1 MVTLDKRL
9 TDLRSLVRETA
20 VKKATLTFCM
30 TMIFFL
36 GNSSLVRSEGIW
48 LAIKENP
55 KCFVWNQPAEHTNE
69 PSQTASWN
77 GTCLNRKVH
86 GKGTFIWRFEKN
98 VLREEQIFVGEF
110 KEGRKTGLGTLTWA
124 SGDKYVGEFKEGKR
138 TGQGS
143 YSWAIGDKYVGG
155 YQDDKKHGQGS
166 FAWANGDKYVGGW
179 EDDKKE
185 GQGVLSWA
193 DGDKYSGSW
202 EDDKRDGTGTY
213 KWANG
218 DMYVGGWKD
227 DKRHGKGIGTWAN
240 GNRYVGEFKK
250 GREAG
255 PGTLTWANGDKY
267 VGEFKDGKRTGQG
280 SYSRAIGDKYVDGS
294 QDDIVILAQ
303 MPINAKRSSALVTHV
318 VTASEIEN
326 AKATDLTE
334 YLSLYTPSVSINS
347 AQNNP
352 LQPDLQYRGFSASPL
367 LGLSQGL
374 VVYQNGARV
383 NEPLGDSVNWDL
395 VPDSAIERASLLA
408 GGNPL
413 FGLNALGGA
422 LSLTLKNGFTY
433 EEREAEIRGGSW
445 GRFSNTLQIGGNDGR
460 WGYYGNISFFQED
473 GWRELSDSEAVN
485 LYVSGSYRGAESEV
499 DLGLYY
505 ADTKLIGN
513 GASPRGLLNLSRKA
527 IFTAP
532 DITENNMKMV
542 TVESKK
548 DFGDNFTSSS
558 NIFYRDVSSLSF
570 NGDSSD
576 LSLCDLA
583 AGPKLIDGFDE
594 NKLESLGLDED
605 DVCENNSLDVS
616 TVNQLEDI
624 LNLKSSSK
632 KLQFDLEDVT
642 NKIYAG
648 TSLSDEAI
656 NNTSSRDQK
665 SYGADI
671 QGLYREP
678 FYSFEN
684 SLFVGVGYQRG
695 TSKFDSQTELA
706 TLDPTTRSTWG
717 LGLGT
722 FLSEEKTRVSTSTST
737 WSAYFLNTLNV
748 KEELAIS
755 LGGRYNRTR
764 VSLKDR
770 TGVHP
775 EIEGRHLF
783 RRFNPT
789 ISAVLNVTKHNDLYI
804 TYGESSRAPTPI
816 ELACNDQVFTIAR
829 AAAEARGE
837 DPDDIDLECRLPNAF
852 LADPPLEQVVAESI
866 EFGTR
871 GSLDFVDYQ
880 LSFFR
885 TNNKN
890 DIIFQTTGRGKGLF
904 SNVDNTRREGIETS
918 LKGNIRK
925 FSWVVSY
932 SFIKATFEDDFR
944 VLSPNHPLANAD
956 GDIFVQKGDSIPGIP
971 EHQFKFTSDIDV
983 TDKLNA
989 GIEFSLFSDQFLRG
1003 DESNDLPT
1011 IGGYAVTNIKV
1022 NYSFSRKLD
1031 FFVRVANIFDRDYEN
1046 FGLIGES
1053 PEEVLPDLEDNS
1065 PRFLGS
1071 GSPRAAWV
1079 GISLLF

>member
-1 MVTLDKRL
+1 MKKITVAFCL
-9 TDLRSLVRETA
+9 T
-20 VKKATLTFCM
+20 M
-30 TMIFFL
+30 TFFL
-36 GNSSLVRSEGIW
+36 GNSSLVHAEGIW

-55 KCFVWNQPAEHTNE
+55 KCFVWNQYAEHTKD
-69 PSQTASWN
+69 SLQTASWN
-77 GTCLNRKVH
+77 GTCLNRRAH
-86 GKGTFIWRFEKN
+86 GK
-98 VLREEQIFVGEF
+98 
-110 KEGRKTGLGTLTWA
+110 GTLTWA
-124 SGDKYVGEFKEGKR
+124 SGDKYVGEFRDGKR

-143 YSWAIGDKYVGG
+143 YESATGDK
-155 YQDDKKHGQGS
+155 
-166 FAWANGDKYVGGW
+166 
-179 EDDKKE
+179 
-185 GQGVLSWA
+185 
-193 DGDKYSGSW
+193 
-202 EDDKRDGTGTY
+202 
-213 KWANG
+213 
-218 DMYVGGWKD
+218 YVGGWKD
-227 DKRHGKGIGTWAN
+227 DKRHGEGIDTWADGNKYSGGWKDGKRHGEGTSIWIDGDKYSGGWEDDKKHGAGEYNWANGDMYAGDWKDGKRYGKGIGTWAN
-240 GNRYVGEFKK
+240 GNRYVGEFSNGK
-250 GREAG
+250 RAG
-255 PGTLTWANGDKY
+255 LGTFTWASGEKY
-267 VGEFKDGKRTGQG
+267 VGRWEDDKRYRQG
-280 SYSRAIGDKYVDGS
+280 ADSWVYRDKYAGRNE
-294 QDDIVILAQ
+294 DDIVILAQ
-303 MPINAKRSSALVTHV
+303 MPIKAKGSSALVVHT

-334 YLSLYTPSVSINS
+334 YLSLHTPSVSINS

-395 VPDSAIERASLLA
+395 VQDSAIDQASLLA

-433 EEREAEIRGGSW
+433 EDREAEIRGGSW

-473 GWRELSDSEAVN
+473 GWRELSDSEALNVY
-485 LYVSGSYRGAESEV
+485 LSGSYRGAGSEV

-513 GASPRGLLNLSRKA
+513 GPSPRGLLNLSRKA

-532 DITENNMKMV
+532 DITENNMKML

-583 AGPKLIDGFDE
+583 AGPKLIDGLDE

-616 TVNQLEDI
+616 TVDQLEDI
-624 LNLKSSSK
+624 LNLKSSNK
-632 KLQFDLEDVT
+632 TLQFDFEDVT
-642 NKIYAG
+642 NKIYG
-648 TSLSDEAI
+648 NTSLSDEAI

-665 SYGADI
+665 SYGVDI
-671 QGLYREP
+671 QGLYTEP
-678 FYSFEN
+678 FYNFEN
-684 SLFVGVGYQRG
+684 SLFVGAGYLRG

-706 TLDPTTRSTWG
+706 TLDPMTRSTWER
-717 LGLGT
+717 GLGT

-748 KEELAIS
+748 KEQLAIS

-789 ISAVLNVTKHNDLYI
+789 ISTVLEVVKDHELYI

-829 AAAEARGE
+829 AAAEARGD
-837 DPDDIDLECRLPNAF
+837 DPDDVDLECRLPNAF

-904 SNVDNTRREGIETS
+904 SNVDNTRREGIESS
-918 LKGNIRK
+918 LKGNIRQ
-925 FSWVVSY
+925 FSWLVSY
-932 SFIKATFEDDFR
+932 SWIKATFEDNFK

-971 EHQFKFTSDIDV
+971 EHQFKFASEIDL

-989 GIEFSLFSDQFLRG
+989 GIEFSLYSDQFLRG

-1011 IGGYAVTNIKV
+1011 IGGYAVTNIRL
-1022 NYSFSRKLD
+1022 NYSFSRNLD

-1053 PEEVLPDLEDNS
+1053 PEEVLPALEDNS

-1071 GSPRAAWV
+1071 GSPRAAWA
-1079 GISLLF
+1079 GIRISF